1 MTAPD
6 KNLGEKI
13 RALRTQKGI
22 TQKELAGEKI
32 TRNMLSLIES
42 GNASPSVSTLLYIA
56 ERLDTPVGYFFSTS
70 EADEGRFFK
79 MSIIEKLKQNFHSK
93 KYREC
98 TEICSDI
105 PKNALDDE
113 LSYILA
119 VSYINLSSDSAYGMD
134 IRNAYT
140 ELEKASIFAKK
151 TIYCTGIFSRVL
163 DFYFELYRSL
173 CSDAIPDI
181 LCDYSVCSE
190 YVPYDT
196 VRYFIALKYISA
208 TSKTSESFAGGSFCG
223 RHISALSMLLDGQTN
238 EAQKRLRELSLD
250 PDLPYFMHY
259 KVLCD
264 LENAANISGDLRLA
278 YSSSRRRLELI
289 EKFKIS

>member
-13 RALRTQKGI
+13 RTLRTQKGI
-22 TQKELAGEKI
+22 TQKDLAGDKI
-32 TRNMLSLIES
+32 TRNMLSLIEG

-70 EADEGRFFK
+70 EEDEGRFFK
-79 MSIIEKLKQNFHSK
+79 MSIIENLKQNFHSK

-98 TEICSDI
+98 TEICADI

-119 VSYINLSSDSAYGMD
+119 VSYINLSAESAYGMD
-134 IRNAYT
+134 IRHAYT
-140 ELEKASIFAKK
+140 ELEKASVYAEKS
-151 TIYCTGIFSRVL
+151 IYCTEIFSKAL

-173 CSDAIPDI
+173 CSDAVPGI
-181 LCDYSVCSE
+181 LCDQAVCSE
-190 YVPYDT
+190 YVPHDT
-196 VRYFIALKYISA
+196 VRYFIALRSLSA
-208 TSKTSESFAGGSFCG
+208 SAQTYEAFTKGSFCD
-223 RHISALSMLLDGQTN
+223 RHVSAVLMLLDGQTN

-259 KVLCD
+259 RVLCD
-264 LENAANISGDLRLA
+264 LENAANISGDLKLA

-289 EKFKIS
+289 EKFRI